1 MYGESWPPTESYA
14 SCTHQ
19 RKHRIVRVWKLI
31 MSKPAQV
38 DGLGSDLGADQLM
51 GDHQVLHVEVI
62 RGPYVPAGHLV
73 LGQQQRS
80 RLQRKIEKPALLLS
94 LPNRGCLQSGV
105 GRFDVATGLQPAS
118 NPGMQRQQ
126 HLAVAWSTDQRARG
140 QMDARARPRPT
151 VYPPSKMIKVILP
164 QLILFKIWCRPV
176 LERAEAADLQPC
188 RGFGS

>member
-1 MYGESWPPTESYA
+1 MPAEGFDECFGLLVRAYGESWPPTESYA
-14 SCTHQ
+14 SSMHQ

-31 MSKPAQV
+31 TSKPAQV

-51 GDHQVLHVEVI
+51 GDHEVLDVEVI
-62 RGPYVPAGHLV
+62 GGPYVPAGHLV

-126 HLAVAWSTDQRARG
+126 HLAVAWSTDQRAGKACRLESGIRNRG
-140 QMDARARPRPT
+140 IPRRSSGGVGT
-151 VYPPSKMIKVILP
+151 HH
-164 QLILFKIWCRPV
+164 
-176 LERAEAADLQPC
+176 
-188 RGFGS
+188 